1 MSDFVYHKFSKG
13 IYKRLGKSP
22 RGEAWTQVLS
32 REKETLDVLN
42 CYLINIPSYFSAR
55 IKSDTAYHGLKG
67 KHVVLEIEN
76 NSEKEDFFNLEEVD
90 SGCLWFVEKEFKL
103 FVPNEDIE
111 FTTIQEYSPSRPCP
125 LPQPDSRPD
134 DTPPMPSLEELQK
147 CSIHYEGR
155 KTVLTYCDAFVG
167 EAICHKDDEFK
178 VESGIALA
186 YSRAKEAK
194 DEYDAKQEEKK
205 RIKIGDTVRVV
216 NNELFYPWY
225 SAKVAEIC
233 QKINNFK
240 VCSRYAYNKEYV
252 SADALYT
259 VHYLDKKFAYIE
271 DSEDGLCYLF
281 DVDGICKE
289 EDNES
294 KSVFE
299 WDKEEEDDW
308 DWLL

>member
-1 MSDFVYHKFSKG
+1 MNMMQSK
-13 IYKRLGKSP
+13 K
-22 RGEAWTQVLS
+22 
-32 REKETLDVLN
+32 
-42 CYLINIPSYFSAR
+42 
-55 IKSDTAYHGLKG
+55 
-67 KHVVLEIEN
+67 
-76 NSEKEDFFNLEEVD
+76 
-90 SGCLWFVEKEFKL
+90 
-103 FVPNEDIE
+103 
-111 FTTIQEYSPSRPCP
+111 
-125 LPQPDSRPD
+125 
-134 DTPPMPSLEELQK
+134 
-147 CSIHYEGR
+147 
-155 KTVLTYCDAFVG
+155 
-167 EAICHKDDEFK
+167 
-178 VESGIALA
+178 
-186 YSRAKEAK
+186 
-194 DEYDAKQEEKK
+194 KK

-281 DVDGICKE
+281 DVNGICKE
-289 EDNES
+289 EDNEN

-299 WDKEEEDDW
+299 WGKEEEDDW

>member
-1 MSDFVYHKFSKG
+1 MDCFDLVMLQFLNE
-13 IYKRLGKSP
+13 ITPLP
-22 RGEAWTQVLS
+22 PPP
-32 REKETLDVLN
+32 TLDELQH
-42 CYLINIPSYFSAR
+42 C
-55 IKSDTAYHGLKG
+55 
-67 KHVVLEIEN
+67 
-76 NSEKEDFFNLEEVD
+76 
-90 SGCLWFVEKEFKL
+90 
-103 FVPNEDIE
+103 
-111 FTTIQEYSPSRPCP
+111 TIEYS
-125 LPQPDSRPD
+125 
-134 DTPPMPSLEELQK
+134 
-147 CSIHYEGR
+147 GR
-155 KTVLTYCDAFVG
+155 KTIITYYDSFVG
-167 EAICHKDDEFK
+167 EAICHPDDKFK

-186 YSRAKEAK
+186 YSRAKQAK
-194 DEYDAKQEEKK
+194 EEYDAKQEEKK